1 MVMMMTRTHR
11 HEAAAEAAAGSAVDS
26 SAIHSVRVGGWWVL
40 CEWVAFTSN
49 LHGPPTRTAASP
61 DSRTVGLDQTARR
74 VLTNRSTTARMSVT
88 QQVGGPKDGER
99 PGSCLISNKNIQ
111 QMTLVDYEM
120 EIATNNKRQVCRN

>member
-1 MVMMMTRTHR
+1 MADESTADP
-11 HEAAAEAAAGSAVDS
+11 AAASA
-26 SAIHSVRVGGWWVL
+26 
-40 CEWVAFTSN
+40 
-49 LHGPPTRTAASP
+49 AASP

-99 PGSCLISNKNIQ
+99 PGNCLISNKNIQ